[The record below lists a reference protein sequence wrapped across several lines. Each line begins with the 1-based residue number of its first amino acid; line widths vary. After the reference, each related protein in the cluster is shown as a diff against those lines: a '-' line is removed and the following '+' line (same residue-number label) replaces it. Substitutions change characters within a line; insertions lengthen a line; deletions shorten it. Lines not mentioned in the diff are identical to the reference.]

1 MAVRF
6 DLTTTAGIMSAIHHL
21 TGHLDTG
28 RVAIAWGDREE
39 EYKRR
44 MLVRFIGLDRDNNGK
59 LTLFIR
65 GTIPAP
71 MMQDWLICCA
81 DRPPGSQPSD
91 STDLMARW
99 TGASVVLNLP
109 RHALSAEEAHHLH
122 AQLADAIR
130 QAGGP
135 EQCEIAPP
143 GPAR

>member
-6 DLTTTAGIMSAIHHL
+6 NLTTTAGMISAIHHL
-21 TGHLDTG
+21 TSHLDTG
-28 RVAIAWGDREE
+28 RVAITWGDREE
-39 EYKRR
+39 YTRR
-44 MLVRFIGLDRDNNGK
+44 MLVRFIGLDRDDNGK

-65 GTIPAP
+65 DAIPTP
-71 MMQDWLICCA
+71 MVQDWLICCT
-81 DRPPGSQPSD
+81 DRPPGTEDRD
-91 STDLMARW
+91 STDVMARW
-99 TGASVVLNLP
+99 TGASIVLNLP

-135 EQCEIAPP
+135 EQCEIDPP